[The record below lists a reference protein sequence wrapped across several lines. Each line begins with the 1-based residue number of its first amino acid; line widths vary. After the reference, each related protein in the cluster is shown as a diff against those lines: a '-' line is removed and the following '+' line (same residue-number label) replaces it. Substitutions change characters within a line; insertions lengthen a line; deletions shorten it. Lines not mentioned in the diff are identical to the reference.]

1 MTNIRYETYKAMQDE
16 LLSTKS
22 SASAAPEPEQPKGYL
37 VEVHIRADDA
47 DDARGRVA
55 GILLPYSAYTTGA
68 RRDDEGREL
77 IQLEVEKVELIQLE
91 VEKVIADLYDVAS
104 DAESD
109 VLLRLR
115 GRAGHIAEHSRDTR
129 CRLRMEQG
137 WHDAAERG
145 HVAPEHG
152 VPAFMFTEEKE

>member
-1 MTNIRYETYKAMQDE
+1 MTPEETENMNNIRYATYQAMQDE

-22 SASAAPEPEQPKGYL
+22 SAPAEPEPEQPEGYI

-68 RRDDEGREL
+68 RRDTEARGD
-77 IQLEVEKVELIQLE
+77 
-91 VEKVIADLYDVAS
+91 KVIADLYDVAS
-104 DAESD
+104 DAEAD

-129 CRLRMEQG
+129 CRQG
-137 WHDAAERG
+137 Q
-145 HVAPEHG
+145 P
-152 VPAFMFTEEKE
+152 FMFTEEKE